1 MYVDRN
7 LLFSEAQAVTATA
20 LSTLRPPLQD
30 PRDVGKSTMWMVL
43 LVTTTFVSAGA
54 TTLDVDLV
62 TDDLTGMAS
71 PATLQKLVPT
81 PIPKASLVQ
90 GFKIVVPMR
99 PGAYEQFIALNFTV
113 ATGPFTAGN
122 LTAFVTDKPED
133 WRSYNDPI

>member
-1 MYVDRN
+1 MYIDRN
-7 LLFSEAQAVTATA
+7 LLFSEGQALTATA

-30 PRDVGKSTMWMVL
+30 KRDVGKSPMFLVL

-54 TTLDVDLV
+54 TTLDIDMV

-71 PATLQKLVPT
+71 PIALQKLVPT

-90 GFKIVVPMR
+90 GFKLVVPMA
-99 PGAYEQFIALNFTV
+99 PGAYEQFVALNYTV

-122 LTAFVTDKPED
+122 LTAFITDQPED